1 MYLAIATNTGALR
14 IHYTLE
20 GKGDPI
26 ILLHGWGQNIA
37 MMKFISD
44 HYQRR
49 FQVLNLDLPGFGES
63 DEPHHA
69 WSVSDYADCIHTC
82 KEQLGLG
89 TPILIAHSF
98 GARIALNYAHRYP
111 TKKRVLTGAAGI
123 KAKRTLRYYAKVYS
137 YKLMKKLKANPSMGS
152 ADYQNA
158 DEVMK
163 GVLVRSVNEDL
174 RPLLPSIHT
183 ETLLVWGENDE
194 ATPLWMG
201 ETMEQVM
208 PNATLIVLEN
218 DDHFAY
224 FHQPQRFLAI
234 LEYFL

>member
-1 MYLAIATNTGALR
+1 MYLAIPTKNGSLR

-26 ILLHGWGQNIA
+26 ILLHGWGQNIM

-44 HYQRR
+44 HFQRR
-49 FQVLNLDLPGFGES
+49 FQVLNLDLPGFGDS
-63 DEPHHA
+63 DEPDTA
-69 WSVSDYADCIHTC
+69 WSVADYAQCIFTC
-82 KEQLGLG
+82 KEQLGLEA
-89 TPILIAHSF
+89 PILIAHSF
-98 GARIALNYAHRYP
+98 GARIALHYAHRYP
-111 TKKRVLTGAAGI
+111 VNKMVLTGAAGI
-123 KAKRTLRYYAKVYS
+123 KNKRTLCYYMKVYT
-137 YKLMKKLKANPSMGS
+137 YKLMKQCHMKPQMGS
-152 ADYQNA
+152 SDYQNA

-163 GVLVRSVNEDL
+163 GVLICSVNEDL
-174 RPLLPSIHT
+174 RPLLPSIYT
-183 ETLLVWGENDE
+183 ETLLVWGEKDT

-201 ETMEQVM
+201 EAMEQEM